1 MSVVLPVDVPP
12 AALLPLSGVVTVVS
26 SFLPSSGVVIV
37 VSSFLPSS
45 GVVIVPSS
53 FLLSSGVVFV
63 PSSFLLSSGFVFVP
77 SSDFTEASAYASAYV
92 ENLSVANVILPLST
106 SAWLAVAITSALL

>member
-1 MSVVLPVDVPP
+1 MSVVLPVDAPP

-26 SFLPSSGVVIV
+26 SFL
-37 VSSFLPSS
+37 LSS

-53 FLLSSGVVFV
+53 FLLSSGFVFV

-92 ENLSVANVILPLST
+92 ENYLLQMLSYHFQHLME
-106 SAWLAVAITSALL
+106 

>member
-1 MSVVLPVDVPP
+1 MSVVLPVDAPP

-26 SFLPSSGVVIV
+26 SFL
-37 VSSFLPSS
+37 LSS

-53 FLLSSGVVFV
+53 FLLSSGFVFV

-92 ENLSVANVILPLST
+92 ENLSVANVILSFST
-106 SAWLAVAITSALL
+106 LDGILLPYRHAFL